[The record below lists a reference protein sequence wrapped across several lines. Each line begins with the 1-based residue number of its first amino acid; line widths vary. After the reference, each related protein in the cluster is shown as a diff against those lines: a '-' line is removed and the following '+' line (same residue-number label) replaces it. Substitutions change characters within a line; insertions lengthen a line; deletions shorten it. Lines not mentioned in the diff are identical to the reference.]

1 MENKDKNKIDDPDE
15 HTLDSILEVLKDVNA
30 KKKDKKK
37 KKYFL
42 EKKGFIQIPLL
53 IGIIAGIL
61 VLGGGYFGVK
71 QYQNYQTKQIE
82 KEKVA
87 QETQKQKDLEVE
99 KLRQEVEALKNKK
112 PETITQTITKEIPA
126 KNTEIT
132 VAEINKYITGV
143 IKITCGNTS
152 GSGTLAKSGVNKYL
166 VLTNYHVVSNLS
178 ANTPCLVVVE
188 DKNGNGLG
196 GFMTGS
202 TISSWNNQADVAVL
216 DLRIWDKMPNLGEG
230 FTSTPVEN
238 LNYNISSL
246 QNCPEAMP
254 VGSPVAIV
262 GYPAYSEQQLMVGGV
277 SMGTTLS
284 RIVSNGIISGY
295 DTTDLYNGS
304 PYKNYFIS
312 AKIDSGNSGGI
323 AFSKNENG
331 LCNLGIP
338 TWLTVGNYETQ
349 GIVQNIRNITNK

>member
-1 MENKDKNKIDDPDE
+1 MG
-15 HTLDSILEVLKDVNA
+15 
-30 KKKDKKK
+30 
-37 KKYFL
+37 
-42 EKKGFIQIPLL
+42 EKSQNGFIQIP
-53 IGIIAGIL
+53 IIIAIVIGL
-61 VLGGGYFGVK
+61 LAVGGVGYFSVR

-87 QETQKQKDLEVE
+87 QEVQQQKDLEVE
-99 KLRQEVEALKNKK
+99 KLKQEVEALKNKK
-112 PETITQTITKEIPA
+112 PETITQTITKEVPA
-126 KNTEIT
+126 QNAEIT

-143 IKITCGNTS
+143 VKISCGNTS
-152 GSGTLAKSGVNKYL
+152 GSGTLAKSGASKYL
-166 VLTNYHVVSNLS
+166 VLTNYHVVKNLS

-188 DKNGNGLG
+188 DTSGNGLG
-196 GFMTGS
+196 VFMTGS
-202 TISSWNNQADVAVL
+202 TISSWNNSTDVALL
-216 DLRIWDKMPNLGEG
+216 DLKIWDKAPNLGEG
-230 FTSTPVEN
+230 YTATPIDN

-246 QNCPEAMP
+246 QNCPETMP

-262 GYPAYSEQQLMVGGV
+262 GYPAFSEQELTVGGSSLGV
-277 SMGTTLS
+277 KLS

-295 DTTDLYNGS
+295 VTTDLHSGL

-331 LCNLGIP
+331 LCQLGIP

-349 GIVQNIRNITNK
+349 GIVQNIRNVTMKTQ